1 VTSRDTNNYIL
12 ADALDSIRNGRNDTM
27 AYLRR
32 VAYSARGYLDRQI
45 GQLPNGNTTNYI
57 YVYKLNYTMIAL
69 PTEIIRD
76 LDIQNPI
83 RVNIQPQPPAPPVH
97 VCEIRR
103 SRGRG
108 RQLVVERPDPIPA
121 DPPVVGN
128 LDALGNNHNLKYK
141 S

>member
-1 VTSRDTNNYIL
+1 VTSRDTNNHIL
-12 ADALDSIRNGRNDTM
+12 ADALDNIRNGRYDTM

-57 YVYKLNYTMIAL
+57 YVYKLHYTMIVL

-76 LDIQNPI
+76 LDVQNPI
-83 RVNIQPQPPAPPVH
+83 IVNIQPQPPAPPVH
-97 VCEIRR
+97 VRGVRR
-103 SRGRG
+103 PRGRG
-108 RQLVVERPDPIPA
+108 RQLIERPDPVPA